1 VWSLQVAGTRIL
13 LSIPVTHRGRLGK
26 EKPMRKII
34 FWVTVA
40 SGVAAAYLMLRRG
53 EPLGNVARE
62 TLAHPVSAF
71 ANEIQNELGT

>member
-1 VWSLQVAGTRIL
+1 
-13 LSIPVTHRGRLGK
+13 
-26 EKPMRKII
+26 MRKII